1 MSATRPRVTRY
12 RVAAIQYEST
22 LGAREQNTGDLLRL
36 VEEAAQHEA
45 RLIVLPE
52 MATTGYCWESREEI
66 APHVEPIPG
75 PTTDRFQQLAA
86 HYGCYI
92 AVSLPEVDP
101 DTNIYYNSVALLGP
115 EGIVGTYRK
124 IHSYISEPRWARDG
138 DMGMPVWETPL
149 GRLTALVCMDAE
161 YFEAARIPALHG
173 ADVIL
178 FPTNW
183 LDDKSPCSCWMAR
196 AFENRVYF
204 IAANRYGIERGIQ
217 FSGGSCVLNPDGTIQ
232 SYLDNG
238 EGIVYGEVDLDQSR
252 NKNWHVGATFMTPF
266 PNTTPSPNV
275 TPLQTSTGG
284 NCLADRRPAEYATLT
299 SNTYLWEPLRYHGL
313 YQLGELPPGQ
323 LSCVAIV
330 QTNLAEVRALPGME
344 QVQAWRGMIEGLIND
359 HTPARPDVLVLPELT
374 IPGPVPSQQA
384 SDQSDQLTEDVIC
397 DHFRSGAI
405 QIPGPE
411 TNALVEL
418 AKEFQISLVLG
429 VAEKDEQV
437 QTNGVPTYYN
447 TVLLIDPEGI
457 YGTYRKLHLTTLDRL
472 WASPGNLGLPIFDTP
487 TGRIGLATGYDVL
500 FPETVRI
507 LAGKGADLV
516 CAPALLNFP
525 QPIGLGPTTIP
536 FGRPTAPEEYDPTHF
551 LIWRVRAAEHHVYLA
566 LANWCGAWN
575 GIHANGYS
583 GIFSPTREIY
593 PLKEVIADEGELTL
607 TMMTID
613 TREQRT
619 GRRSSTQ
626 PLTYAPGDVLGSL
639 TGELDYDIRDS
650 IPGNV
655 VRSKP
660 LLRKRMPFWYL
671 DLVKT
676 RLSNT

>member
-1 MSATRPRVTRY
+1 MSATGPRVTRY

-22 LGAREQNTGDLLRL
+22 LGAREQNIGDLLRL

-66 APHVEPIPG
+66 TPHIEPIPG
-75 PTTDRFQQLAA
+75 PTTERFQQLAA

-138 DMGMPVWETPL
+138 DIGMPVWETPL
-149 GRLTALVCMDAE
+149 GRLTPLVCMDAE

-183 LDDKSPCSCWMAR
+183 LDDKSPSSCWMAR

-204 IAANRYGIERGIQ
+204 IAANRYGRERGIQ

-252 NKNWHVGATFMTPF
+252 DKNWGHVGAQFIA
-266 PNTTPSPNV
+266 PSSV
-275 TPLQTSTGG
+275 SAAG
-284 NCLADRRPAEYATLT
+284 NCLADRRPAEYTTLT
-299 SNTYLWEPLRYHGL
+299 YNSYLWEPLRYHGL

-330 QTNLAEVRALPGME
+330 QTNLDEMHTLPGME
-344 QVQAWRGMIEGLIND
+344 QVRAWRGMIEGLIND

-374 IPGPVPSQQA
+374 IPGPVPSQQN
-384 SDQSDQLTEDVIC
+384 SNQPEQLTEDVMR
-397 DHFRSGAI
+397 DHFRNGAI

-429 VAEKDEQV
+429 VAERDEQ
-437 QTNGVPTYYN
+437 TRTDREPTYFN
-447 TVLLIDPEGI
+447 TVLLVDPEGV

-472 WASPGNLGLPIFDTP
+472 WASPGNLGLPTFDTP

-500 FPETVRI
+500 FPETLRI

-525 QPIGLGPTTIP
+525 DPIGLGPTTIP
-536 FGRPTAPEEYDPTHF
+536 YDKPVAPAEYDPTHF

-566 LANWCGAWN
+566 LANWCSARN

-660 LLRKRMPFWYL
+660 LLRKRQPFWYL

-676 RLSNT
+676 RLSST